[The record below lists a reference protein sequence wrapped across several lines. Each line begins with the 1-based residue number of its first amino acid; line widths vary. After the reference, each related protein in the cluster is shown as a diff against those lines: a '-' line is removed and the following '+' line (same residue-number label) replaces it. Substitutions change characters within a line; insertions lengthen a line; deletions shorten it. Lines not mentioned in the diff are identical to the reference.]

1 MLALQISKL
10 RAVGRHQTSCWN
22 FTWLEAIRKSWL
34 PALTCQLE
42 KMFAAAA
49 WLFRGGLFL
58 SPPAVLPLEPWKKLL
73 STSTTWSAKIDCS
86 SRRRRWPGFFCGRCR
101 RSLLTCCCCWSMVA
115 GSSNSFAQKELQAG
129 GKNCSAII
137 GAPPRCQQ
145 CSSIAYKITSYF
157 ELSGTNTPRPWQRP
171 ALLPHTPS

>member
-1 MLALQISKL
+1 
-10 RAVGRHQTSCWN
+10 
-22 FTWLEAIRKSWL
+22 
-34 PALTCQLE
+34 
-42 KMFAAAA
+42 
-49 WLFRGGLFL
+49 
-58 SPPAVLPLEPWKKLL
+58 
-73 STSTTWSAKIDCS
+73 
-86 SRRRRWPGFFCGRCR
+86 
-101 RSLLTCCCCWSMVA
+101 MVA